1 MMDPR
6 HLFIDERH
14 TGMCVYCGT
23 HPDTRDH
30 VPSKVLLDEPYP
42 PELPVVGAC
51 QGCNA
56 SFSMDEQYLAC
67 FLDCVICGGTE
78 TSGMHR
84 SNVKRILEENP
95 TLRYRI
101 ESARKGD
108 AAENLFWEPEA
119 DRVRNV
125 ILKLARG
132 HAAYELYPKLEKPR
146 ILGFAPLQILS
157 DDQRS
162 AFEQVAGDDEIDLW
176 PEIGSRAFL
185 RAFGKSPDRLPLSG
199 GWVVVQPDRYRYA
212 VVETGGVLVRMVLSE
227 YLACEVAWEY

>member
-1 MMDPR
+1 
-6 HLFIDERH
+6 
-14 TGMCVYCGT
+14 
-23 HPDTRDH
+23 
-30 VPSKVLLDEPYP
+30 
-42 PELPVVGAC
+42 
-51 QGCNA
+51 
-56 SFSMDEQYLAC
+56 
-67 FLDCVICGGTE
+67 
-78 TSGMHR
+78 
-84 SNVKRILEENP
+84 
-95 TLRYRI
+95 
-101 ESARKGD
+101 
-108 AAENLFWEPEA
+108 
-119 DRVRNV
+119 
-125 ILKLARG
+125 
-132 HAAYELYPKLEKPR
+132 LYPKLEKPR